1 MGDVDVITAEV
12 IRNATVMAAR
22 EMTTTLI
29 RTAHNPLLYDV
40 QDFALGIVS
49 PAGETWA
56 EGSGMAVFAG
66 ALPFTVASGVDHHG
80 SDGFADG
87 DVMIANDPFSTGNHL
102 SDTSIYTPIFVDNE
116 LLAFAAVTAHW
127 ADIGGKVPGGWCPDS
142 VEVYQEGICFTHE
155 KLVAAGV
162 PNDALWSIIRN
173 NTRFPDLV
181 IGDVHAQIASCRQ
194 GAERM
199 QALCVKYGIEAVR
212 KAMSLAIDRTEEDAR
227 RRIRKIPDGTYAVSQ
242 MMDED
247 GVVSGVPFKVALQ
260 LTVED
265 DTIRV
270 AFEGTSAVRPG
281 PVNAPEYAT
290 RSSVRAAIKGVISP
304 IEPAN
309 AGDSRPIEFDLPA
322 GLVVSPERPAP
333 CDSYGYM
340 CIAVWELTM
349 RALAQAVPDRCV
361 AGSGTLSMPTMVR
374 VNPRDGR
381 PFILI
386 DPIDL
391 GNGARFDADGPTMAV
406 NIMGDVPNSP
416 VEVIEQRYPIRM
428 ETFALRPESSGHGRF
443 RGGAGVQR
451 DYRVLEGGVLLQWS
465 TENTK
470 ETIAKG
476 AQGGMDGEPSE
487 VRIIRDGAEET
498 VIDHRITAF
507 GPLQAGD
514 IVSVRSGGGGGWGEP
529 ATRDKEHVEEDVRN
543 GLISP
548 EQAHEIYGAS
558 PAAVG

>member
-1 MGDVDVITAEV
+1 MGNVDVVTAEV

-49 PAGETWA
+49 PGGETWA

-66 ALPFTVASGVDHHG
+66 ALPFTVASGVELHG
-80 SDGFADG
+80 AEGFEDG
-87 DVMIANDPFSTGNHL
+87 DVLIANDPYTTGNHL
-102 SDTSIYTPIFVDNE
+102 SDTSICMPIFVGGE
-116 LLAFAAVTAHW
+116 LLAFAATTAHW

-155 KLVAAGV
+155 KLYAAGV
-162 PNDALWSIIRN
+162 PNDGLWSVIRN

-194 GAERM
+194 GSERM
-199 QALCVKYGIEAVR
+199 QALCAKYGIEAVR
-212 KAMSLAIDRTEEDAR
+212 EAMALAIERTEQDAR
-227 RRIRKIPDGTYAVSQ
+227 RRIQEIPDGTYEVSQ
-242 MMDED
+242 TMDED
-247 GVVSGVPFKVALQ
+247 GVQTGVPFEVALQ
-260 LTVED
+260 LTVD
-265 DTIRV
+265 GDTIRV

-304 IEPAN
+304 VEPAN
-309 AGDSRPIEFDLPA
+309 AGDSRPIEFDLPP

-349 RALAQAVPDRCV
+349 RALAQAVPERCV
-361 AGSGTLSMPTMVR
+361 AGGGTLCMPTMVR

-386 DPIDL
+386 DPVDL
-391 GNGARFDADGPTMAV
+391 GNGARGDADGPTMAV

-443 RGGAGVQR
+443 RGGAGVRR
-451 DYRVLEGGVLLQWS
+451 DYRVLEDGVLLQWS
-465 TENTK
+465 SENTK

-476 AQGGMDGEPSE
+476 AQGGLDGKPAEVHVISGDSE
-487 VRIIRDGAEET
+487 T
-498 VIDHRITAF
+498 LIDRRITAF

-514 IVSVRSGGGGGWGEP
+514 IVSVRSGGWGDP
-529 ATRDKEHVEEDVRN
+529 ATREPERIEADLRD
-543 GLISP
+543 GLITA
-548 EQAHEIYGAS
+548 EEAQDVYGAS
-558 PAAVG
+558 TVPVA